1 MTLKKSLKSASYYQ
15 FCLDLQVMHAYKF
28 GLNPFISSGNMQP
41 FIPSRSSRDPGNSA
55 KVNKYKYT

>member
-1 MTLKKSLKSASYYQ
+1 
-15 FCLDLQVMHAYKF
+15 MHAYKV